1 MSHMNA
7 LHLHEEVAEA
17 PRGFRGWWEEHSTS
31 FFTVVIIAAVGATS
45 WAVWSHWEIVKD
57 TVLSTMR

>member
-17 PRGFRGWWEEHSTS
+17 PRGFRGWWEDHSSS
-31 FFTVVIIAAVGATS
+31 FFGVVILVSVSVAAWELYA
-45 WAVWSHWEIVKD
+45 HWEIVKD
-57 TVLSTMR
+57 TVLPFFR